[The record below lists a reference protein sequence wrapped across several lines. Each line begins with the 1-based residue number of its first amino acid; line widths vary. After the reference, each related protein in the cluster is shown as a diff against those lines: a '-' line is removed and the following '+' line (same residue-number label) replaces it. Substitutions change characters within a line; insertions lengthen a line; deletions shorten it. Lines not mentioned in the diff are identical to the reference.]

1 MVLSKISA
9 KIGILIINSQYY
21 KSLKHTTIALN
32 ILYNI
37 SGASISHITYHMRE
51 KTQKNYINVLLVF
64 FIYIS

>member
-37 SGASISHITYHMRE
+37 SGASISHEGKNTE
-51 KTQKNYINVLLVF
+51 KLYQCFIRF
-64 FIYIS
+64 FLYIS